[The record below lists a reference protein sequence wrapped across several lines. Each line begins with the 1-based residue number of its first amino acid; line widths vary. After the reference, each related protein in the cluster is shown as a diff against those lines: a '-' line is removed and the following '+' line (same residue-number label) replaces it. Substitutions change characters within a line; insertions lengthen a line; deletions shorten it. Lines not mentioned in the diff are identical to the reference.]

1 MAGRYLGW
9 GWIIFLAPASSFC
22 PLAGCRSRTT
32 LRPPSKKEDIAKPLS
47 EALDNGD
54 EDRRRTRAQLILLFC
69 YRHYR
74 RQTPYLGACSGIKPG
89 DKRTAPKGLSMGTAS
104 GLVIPAERQH
114 KARIVQNGVLPAAA
128 MAAEQHTIPAAQW
141 VLSTPG
147 AEMHPEI
154 RLPVPGSWGQ
164 PGGR

>member
-1 MAGRYLGW
+1 MGLDNFSG
-9 GWIIFLAPASSFC
+9 
-22 PLAGCRSRTT
+22 
-32 LRPPSKKEDIAKPLS
+32 PSKLILPFGWAQKQDYTEAPSRKEDIAKPLF

-54 EDRRRTRAQLILLFC
+54 EDRRRTHAQLILLFY

-74 RQTPYLGACSGIKPG
+74 RQTPYLGACPGIKPG
-89 DKRTAPKGLSMGTAS
+89 DKCTAPKGLSMGTAS

-128 MAAEQHTIPAAQW
+128 VAAERHTIPAAQW

-154 RLPVPGSWGQ
+154 RLPVPGSRGQ